1 MVRIVDIKEARRAP
15 ELLQICLAEGLLQD
29 DVDQILSD
37 IVILVLE
44 VVGQVDLC
52 LSLLV
57 NGDASCLSFED
68 CSKKKRLVQFCQ
80 RVNCFTADDVG
91 SQGLLQGSLLRPDDL
106 VDSRSFPE
114 LIRLDVQH
122 VLVHTCVLSKLQ
134 TILIRHQADLSALR

>member
-1 MVRIVDIKEARRAP
+1 MVRIVDIEEARRAT

-29 DVDQILSD
+29 DVDQVLSH
-37 IVILVLE
+37 VVVLVLE

-57 NGDASCLSFED
+57 YGDASRLSFKD
-68 CSKKKRLVQFCQ
+68 CGKKKRLVQLCQ
-80 RVNCFTADDVG
+80 RVNCLTADDVG

-106 VDSRSFPE
+106 VDPRGFPE

-122 VLVHTCVLSKLQ
+122 VLVHASVLPKRQ
-134 TILIRHQADLSALR
+134 TILIRHQADVSALG